1 MNRYS
6 AARILPAT
14 DEIKRRYSNIKY
26 PSILPSSN
34 DIYVLTSL
42 GDRYDVLALNYY
54 SDTSLWWVI
63 SKANSSQSTD
73 SLYPTVGSQIR
84 IPSPSRIPTIL
95 ADFKNLNIY

>member
-63 SKANSSQSTD
+63 SKTNSSQSTD

>member
-6 AARILPAT
+6 TAKILPAT

-34 DIYVLTSL
+34 DIYIFISL
-42 GDRYDVLALNYY
+42 GDRYDVLATSYY

-63 SKANSSQSTD
+63 SRANPSQPTD
-73 SLYPTVGSQIR
+73 TLYPTVGSQIR
-84 IPSPSRIPTIL
+84 IPSPSRISTIM
-95 ADFKNLNIY
+95 ADFKNLNKY

>member
-6 AARILPAT
+6 TAKILPAT

-34 DIYVLTSL
+34 DIYIFISL
-42 GDRYDVLALNYY
+42 GDRYDVLATSYY

-63 SKANSSQSTD
+63 SRANPSQPTD
-73 SLYPTVGSQIR
+73 TLYPTVGSQIR
-84 IPSPSRIPTIL
+84 IPSPNRISTIM
-95 ADFKNLNIY
+95 ADFKNLNKY